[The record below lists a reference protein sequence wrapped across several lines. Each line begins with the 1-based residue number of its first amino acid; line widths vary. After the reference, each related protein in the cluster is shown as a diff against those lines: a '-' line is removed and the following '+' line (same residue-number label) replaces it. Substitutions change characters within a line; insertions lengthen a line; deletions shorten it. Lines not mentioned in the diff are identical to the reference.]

1 MFTASIFALIL
12 QCGTTASASLIA
24 MLTPTI
30 GVGCHSLGYL
40 LYGGNSII
48 IVFFIMISTILARIS
63 ETRDERSTVVKRFAA
78 FVVIALRRI
87 SLF

>member
-24 MLTPTI
+24 TLTSTI
-30 GVGCHSLGYL
+30 GVECRSLGYL
-40 LYGGNSII
+40 LYGGTSLII
-48 IVFFIMISTILARIS
+48 MFFTMISTILARIS

-78 FVVIALRRI
+78 FAAIALRRI